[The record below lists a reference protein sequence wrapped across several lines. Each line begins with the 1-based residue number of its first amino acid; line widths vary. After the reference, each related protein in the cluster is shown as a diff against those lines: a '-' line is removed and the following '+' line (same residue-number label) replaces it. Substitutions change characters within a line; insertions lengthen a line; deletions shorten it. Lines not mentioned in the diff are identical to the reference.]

1 MRGLDGKTAIVT
13 GAASGIGRASALG
26 LAAAGANVFATD
38 IDADGLAQTA
48 ERIERAGGG
57 KVATATQDVTD
68 EARWD
73 SVMEDAA
80 KAFGK
85 TPQVL
90 INNAGIA
97 VAGPLVD
104 VTLDDWRRQTAV
116 NVDSVF
122 LGTRALMRALGEG
135 GPGGSIINISSVA
148 GLRGAAGAS
157 PYCTSKGAVRLFT
170 KSAAV
175 ECAQMGFGIRVN
187 SVHPGIIDTPIWSKS
202 ITDMMDAGA
211 DEETIAQLTAETGA
225 NMIDPNAIA
234 QLGTPMGRAG
244 QPEEVA
250 DLIVYLASDMSSF
263 CTGQEFVVDGG
274 MTASS

>member
-1 MRGLDGKTAIVT
+1 MKGLQGKTAIVT
-13 GAASGIGRASALG
+13 GAASGIGRAAAKG
-26 LAAAGANVFATD
+26 LASAGAHVFATD
-38 IDADGLAQTA
+38 IDMDGRAQPA
-48 ERIERAGGG
+48 EAIERSGG
-57 KVATATQDVTD
+57 KVTTAPQDVAD

-73 SVMEDAA
+73 TIIAEA
-80 KAFGK
+80 KGAFGN

-90 INNAGIA
+90 VNNAGIA

-104 VTLDDWRRQTAV
+104 VTLEDWRRQMAV

-122 LGTRALMRALGEG
+122 LGTRAAMRALGEG

-175 ECAQMGFGIRVN
+175 ECAQMGYNIRVN
-187 SVHPGIIDTPIWSKS
+187 SVHPGIIDTPIWTKS

-225 NMIDPNAIA
+225 NMLDANAIA
-234 QLGTPMGRAG
+234 MNTTPMKRAG
-244 QPEEVA
+244 LPEEVA
-250 DLIVYLASDMSSF
+250 DVIVYLASDAASF
-263 CTGQEFVVDGG
+263 VTGQEFVVDGG